1 MNRSFKYLTLFC
13 CTILLILFLGQIEG
27 YTPAQVTSKTSSKLT
42 AVTFSPKGDT
52 LASGTEKG
60 QIALLDVKS
69 GKVVR
74 TLKSDTDAAI
84 AGLAYTS
91 DGKLASVS
99 RDTKVRRWDL
109 ASGKQQA
116 ILQASENPPRALAV
130 SPDGKLIAS
139 AGEDPK
145 VAVWDSTTNK
155 LIAFFEGH
163 QRFVNSV
170 AFNSDS
176 TLLASA
182 DEQGRIYVW
191 NLKENKLLRVLLGH
205 ADGIT
210 AIAFNPNPKNAN
222 QLASV
227 SKDATARLWDVTQGT
242 QLKVFSQATKA
253 LRTVA
258 FNRGGAILIAG
269 GDDNNIY
276 QWNVNSGVLLSNL
289 RSAGNAPIKA
299 IAVSPDGLN
308 FASASDGDLSLRDSK
323 SNVLKETIQ
332 LTPSLLDST
341 TDVSPTN
348 LKENKSL
355 KSASSVKKATV
366 SPSRETVIA
375 AIPPAPGGPILVITK
390 AANPFSKYYPEILR
404 NEGLNTF
411 NESDISSV
419 TAATLTNYDVVI
431 LGEMTLTSAQVTIF
445 TNWVTG
451 GGNLI
456 AMRPDKQLANLLG
469 LTDAASTLPNAYLL
483 VDTSTEAGNG
493 IVDQTIQFHGTADR
507 YTLNG
512 AASIATLYTDATTTT
527 ANPAVTLRSVG
538 SNGGQAAAFTYD
550 LARSIIY
557 TRQGNPAW
565 ATQERDSYPPI
576 RSDDLFFG
584 NTSADWVNLNKV
596 AIPQADEQQR
606 LLANLVLKMNLD
618 KKPLPRFWYF
628 PKVKNAIVKAIV
640 LMTGDDHANGG
651 TVGRFNQFK
660 ALSEP
665 GCLVDDWECIRGT
678 SYIYADTPQTK
689 ITNAQ
694 AAAFNTDGFEISL
707 HVTTNCA
714 DFTPTSL
721 ETFYTQQL
729 NTFASNYPSI
739 PAPVTERHH
748 CLVWSDWFTTPQVE
762 LSKGIRLDTTY
773 YYWPPDWVNDR
784 SGFFSGSGMPMRLAN
799 QDGTLIDVYHSVTQ
813 MTDES
818 GQTYPSTVDTLLDRA
833 VGSEGYYGVFNVNAH
848 TDYQED
854 NPDTSSN
861 ELRLQGSIVSNA
873 VVASAQA
880 RNVPIISAK
889 QLLTWLDGRNSSS
902 FGSLAWSNN
911 TLNFTLSKGTGANN
925 LQAMLPNRSGNL
937 VLSSISRNSS
947 NVTFTKQVI
956 KGIEYAFFP
965 GNAGSYVAIY
975 TPDTTP
981 PTVTSKTPANA
992 DTNVN
997 TVTSVTATFSEPID
1011 PATINSSTFE
1021 LRSQGNTLIAATVTY
1036 DQASLT
1042 ATLTPSSPLAT
1053 STTYNATVKGGVTD
1067 PRVKDMAGNALA
1079 ANSTWSFTTTSTPP
1093 AQSIWNSSTTPANP
1107 SINDPGAVELGVK
1120 FQSDINGFITGIRF
1134 YKGSGNTGTHIG
1146 NLWSIN
1152 GTKLATATFSNET
1165 ALGWQQVSFN
1175 TPVAITANTT
1185 YVASYHTET
1194 GNYAADGGFFASS
1207 GVDNPPLHALRDG
1220 VSGGNGVYKYGA
1232 TSFPNNTFQSS
1243 NYWVDVVF
1251 ASSTGPDTTPPT
1263 VTTKSPN
1270 SGATGVSTGTSV
1282 TATFSEAMD
1291 SATINTNTFELRN
1304 SSNALVSA
1312 PVSYNTANRT
1322 ATLTP
1327 SSSLAN
1333 STTYTATVKGG
1344 STGVKD
1350 LAGNALTANLT
1361 WSFTTAAA
1369 TTASSFTIWSPT
1381 TTPTVL
1387 ADPDNVPI
1395 ELGVKFR
1402 SDVSGFITG
1411 IRFYKSTT
1419 NTGTHVGTLWSST
1432 GTQLARATFT
1442 NETASGWQ
1450 QVNFST
1456 PIAITANTTYV
1467 ASYHTNVGRYSVDQ
1481 GYFASTAVD
1490 NPPLHALSNGSSGG
1504 NGVYNYSATPAFPNS
1519 TFGSSNYWVDVVFT
1533 TN

>member
-1 MNRSFKYLTLFC
+1 MSRSFRYLTLFC

-27 YTPAQVTSKTSSKLT
+27 YTPAQEVSKNSVKVTT
-42 AVTFSPKGDT
+42 ATFSPKGET
-52 LASGTEKG
+52 LASGTAKG
-60 QIALLDVKS
+60 EIALLDVKS

-74 TLKSDTDAAI
+74 TIKSGTGAAI
-84 AGLAYTS
+84 AGLAYTA
-91 DGKLASVS
+91 DGKLASVGK
-99 RDTKVRRWDL
+99 DTVVRRWDI
-109 ASGKQQA
+109 ASGKQEA
-116 ILQASENPPRALAV
+116 ILQASENPPRTLAT
-130 SPDGKLIAS
+130 SPDGKFIAS
-139 AGEDPK
+139 SGEDLK

-155 LIAFFEGH
+155 LVRFFEGH
-163 QRFVNSV
+163 ERFVNSV

-176 TLLASA
+176 TLLASG
-182 DEQGRIYVW
+182 DDQGRIYVW
-191 NLKENKLLRVLLGH
+191 NLKEGKLLKVLLGH
-205 ADGIT
+205 ANRVT
-210 AIAFNPNPKNAN
+210 AIAFNPNPKNTN

-227 SKDATARLWDVTQGT
+227 SEDATVRLWDVIEGR
-242 QLKVFSQATKA
+242 QLKVFSKATKA

-258 FNRGGAILIAG
+258 FNRGGTIVIAG

-276 QWNVNSGVLLSNL
+276 QWNVNSGVLVSTL
-289 RSAGNAPIKA
+289 RSAQNAAIKA
-299 IAVSPDGLN
+299 ITVSPDGLN
-308 FASASDGDLSLRDSK
+308 FASASESGEVNLWDSQRGLIK
-323 SNVLKETIQ
+323 QTIQ
-332 LTPSLLDST
+332 LTPSLLDSV
-341 TDVSPTN
+341 TDSVPLN
-348 LKENKSL
+348 LLKENKSL
-355 KSASSVKKATV
+355 KANSSVKKASV
-366 SPSRETVIA
+366 SSDRETLIA
-375 AIPPAPGGPILVITK
+375 AVPPAPGGPILVITK

-419 TAATLTNYDVVI
+419 SAATLANYDVVI
-431 LGEMTLTSAQVTIF
+431 LGEMTLTSAQVTMF
-445 TNWVTG
+445 TDWVIG

-483 VDTSTEAGNG
+483 VNTSTEAGNG

-512 AASIATLYTDATTTT
+512 AASIATLYTNVTTSTI
-527 ANPAVTLRSVG
+527 NPAVTLRSVG
-538 SNGGQAAAFTYD
+538 NNGGQAAAFTYD

-584 NTSADWVNLNKV
+584 NKSGDSQADWVNLNKV

-628 PKVKNAIVKAIV
+628 PKVKNETIKAVV

-651 TVGRFNQFK
+651 TVARFNQFK
-660 ALSEP
+660 TQSEP

-678 SYIYADTPQTK
+678 SYIYANSPP

-694 AAAFNTDGFEISL
+694 AAAFNADGFEVSL
-707 HVTTNCA
+707 HVNTNCG

-721 ETFYTQQL
+721 EAFYTDQL
-729 NTFASNYPSI
+729 NTFSSNYSSI

-762 LSKGIRLDTTY
+762 LNHGIRLDTTY
-773 YYWPPDWVNDR
+773 YYWPPDWITNR
-784 SGFFSGSGMPMRLAN
+784 PGFFSGSGMPMRLAN
-799 QDGTLIDVYHSVTQ
+799 QDGTLIDVYHTVTQ

-818 GQTYPSTVDTLLDRA
+818 GQTYPSTINTLLDKA
-833 VGSEGYYGVFNVNAH
+833 VGAEGYYGVFNVNAH
-848 TDYQED
+848 TDAD
-854 NPDTSSN
+854 NSD
-861 ELRLQGSIVSNA
+861 VANA
-873 VVASAQA
+873 VIASAQT

-902 FGSLAWSNN
+902 FGSLAWSSN
-911 TLNFTLSKGTGANN
+911 TLNFTVSKGTGANN

-937 VLSSISRNSS
+937 VLSSITRNSS

-956 KGIEYAFFP
+956 KGIEYAFFS
-965 GNAGSYVAIY
+965 GDAGSYVATY
-975 TPDTTP
+975 APDTTP
-981 PTVTSKTPANA
+981 PTVTAKTPANGA
-992 DTNVN
+992 TNVN
-997 TVTSVTATFSEPID
+997 TVSSVTATFSEPIN
-1011 PATINSSTFE
+1011 PATINSNTFE
-1021 LRSQGNTLIAATVTY
+1021 LRNAGSTLIPATVTY
-1036 DQASLT
+1036 NEATLT
-1042 ATLTPSSPLAT
+1042 ATLTPNSPLAS
-1053 STTYNATVKGGVTD
+1053 STTYNATVKGGATD
-1067 PRVKDMAGNALA
+1067 PRVKDLAGNALA
-1079 ANSTWSFTTTSTPP
+1079 ANFTWSFTTTSTAPP
-1093 AQSIWNSSTTPANP
+1093 QSIWNSSATPANP
-1107 SINDPGAVELGVK
+1107 STPDPNAVELGVK
-1120 FQSDINGFITGIRF
+1120 FQSDISGFITGIRF

-1146 NLWSIN
+1146 NLWSST
-1152 GTKLATATFSNET
+1152 GTQLATATFSNET
-1165 ALGWQQVSFN
+1165 ALGWQQVNFS
-1175 TPVAITANTT
+1175 TPVAITADTT
-1185 YVASYHTET
+1185 YVASYHAPN
-1194 GNYAADGGFFASS
+1194 GNYASDNGFFASS
-1207 GVDNPPLHALRDG
+1207 GVDNPPLHLLRNG
-1220 VSGGNGVYKYGA
+1220 VDGGNGVYKYGA
-1232 TSFPNNTFQSS
+1232 TGFPNQSYQSS
-1243 NYWVDVVF
+1243 NYWVDIVF
-1251 ASSTGPDTTPPT
+1251 ASSTGPDTTAPT

-1270 SGATGVSTGTSV
+1270 SGATAVTTGTNV
-1282 TATFSEAMD
+1282 TATFSEGMD

-1304 SSNALVSA
+1304 SSNALVA
-1312 PVSYNTANRT
+1312 ATISYNTANRT

-1327 SSSLAN
+1327 SSPLAN
-1333 STTYTATVKGG
+1333 SMTYTTTVKGG

-1361 WSFTTAAA
+1361 WSFTTVA
-1369 TTASSFTIWSPT
+1369 TGSSSTIWSPA

-1411 IRFYKSTT
+1411 IRFYKSTA

-1432 GTQLARATFT
+1432 GTQLATATFT
-1442 NETASGWQ
+1442 NESGSGWQ

-1456 PIAITANTTYV
+1456 PVAITANTTYV

-1481 GYFASTAVD
+1481 GYFASTGVD

-1504 NGVYNYSATPAFPNS
+1504 NGIYNYSANPAFPNS
-1519 TFGSSNYWVDVVFT
+1519 TFGSSNYWVDVVFA

>member
-1 MNRSFKYLTLFC
+1 MS
-13 CTILLILFLGQIEG
+13 QVEG
-27 YTPAQVTSKTSSKLT
+27 YTPAQVTSKTSTKVT

-60 QIALLDVKS
+60 QIALIDVKS
-69 GKVVR
+69 GKVAR
-74 TLKSDTDAAI
+74 TIKTDTDTAI
-84 AGLAYTS
+84 AGIAYTP
-91 DGKLASVS
+91 DGKLTSVS
-99 RDTKVRRWDL
+99 TDTKVRRWNM
-109 ASGKQQA
+109 ASGKQEA
-116 ILQASENPPRALAV
+116 ILQASENPPRAIAV
-130 SPDGKLIAS
+130 SPDGKFIAS
-139 AGEDPK
+139 AGEDPN

-155 LIAFFEGH
+155 LIRFFEGH
-163 QRFVNSV
+163 KRFVNSV

-191 NLKENKLLRVLLGH
+191 NLKESKLLRTLLGH

-210 AIAFNPNPKNAN
+210 AIAFNPNRKNAD

-227 SKDATARLWDVTQGT
+227 SKDATVRLWDVREGT
-242 QLKVFSQATKA
+242 ELKVFNQATKA

-258 FNRGGAILIAG
+258 FNRGGTILIAG
-269 GDDNNIY
+269 GDDKNIY
-276 QWNVNSGVLLSNL
+276 KWNVKSGVLLSTL
-289 RSAGNAPIKA
+289 PSAGNAPIKA
-299 IAVSPDGLN
+299 IAVSPDGVN
-308 FASASDGDLSLRDSK
+308 FASTSENGDLSLRDSE
-323 SNVLKETIQ
+323 SNLLKQTIQ

-341 TDVSPTN
+341 TDVLPVNST
-348 LKENKSL
+348 
-355 KSASSVKKATV
+355 SSVQKTTV
-366 SPSRETVIA
+366 SPSRETLIA
-375 AIPPAPGGPILVITK
+375 ATPPAPGGPILVITN
-390 AANPFSKYYPEILR
+390 AANPFSKYYSEILR

-419 TAATLTNYDVVI
+419 SAETLTNYDVVI
-431 LGEMTLTSAQVTIF
+431 LGEMVLTPAQVTIF
-445 TNWVTG
+445 TDWVTG

-456 AMRPDKQLANLLG
+456 AMRPDKPLTNLLG
-469 LTDAASTLPNAYLL
+469 LTDVTEPISELSNAYLL

-512 AASIATLYTDATTTT
+512 ADSIATLYKDATTAT
-527 ANPAVTLRSVG
+527 ANPAITLRSVG

-557 TRQGNPAW
+557 TRQGNPEW
-565 ATQERDSYPPI
+565 AAQDRDGDKDKLI

-584 NTSADWVNLNKV
+584 NASEKPQPDWINLDKV

-606 LLANLVLKMNLD
+606 LLANLVLKMNQD

-628 PKVKNAIVKAIV
+628 PEVKNALVKAVV

-678 SYIYADTPQTK
+678 SYIYPNTPLTD
-689 ITNAQ
+689 AQ
-694 AAAFNTDGFEISL
+694 AAAFNADGFELSL
-707 HVTTNCA
+707 HVSTNCQNFEPEKLPA
-714 DFTPTSL
+714 L
-721 ETFYTQQL
+721 YTDQL
-729 NTFASNYPSI
+729 NTFTNKYSSI

-762 LSKGIRLDTTY
+762 LNNGIRLDTTY
-773 YYWPPDWVNDR
+773 YYWPSYWTNDR

-799 QDGTLIDVYHSVTQ
+799 KDGAMIDVYHAVTQ

-833 VGSEGYYGVFNVNAH
+833 IGSKGYYGVFNVNAH

-854 NPDTSSN
+854 NPDPSSKN
-861 ELRLQGSIVSNA
+861 DGLQGSIVSNA
-873 VVASAQA
+873 VVASAQT
-880 RNVPIISAK
+880 RKVPIISAK
-889 QLLTWLDGRNSSS
+889 QLLTWLDGRNNSS

-925 LQAMLPNRSGNL
+925 LQAMLPNLSGNL
-937 VLSSISRNSS
+937 VLSNITRNSS

-956 KGIEYAFFP
+956 KGIEYAFFS
-965 GNAGSYVAIY
+965 GDAGSYVATY
-975 TPDTTP
+975 TPDTTS
-981 PTVTSKTPANA
+981 PTVTANTPTSGA
-992 DTNVN
+992 TNVN
-997 TVTSVTATFSEPID
+997 TVTSFTATFSEPIN
-1011 PATINSSTFE
+1011 PATINSNTFE
-1021 LRSQGNTLIAATVTY
+1021 LQSPGNLPIAATVTY

-1042 ATLTPSSPLAT
+1042 ATLKPSSPLAI
-1053 STTYNATVKGGVTD
+1053 STTYNATLKGGATE
-1067 PRVKDMAGNALA
+1067 PTVKDLAGNALA
-1079 ANSTWSFTTTSTPP
+1079 ANFTWSFTTTSTPP
-1093 AQSIWNSSTTPANP
+1093 AQSIWNSSATPANP
-1107 SINDPGAVELGVK
+1107 SFSDSNAVELGVK
-1120 FQSDINGFITGIRF
+1120 FQSDIDGFITGIRF

-1152 GTKLATATFSNET
+1152 GTQLATANFSNET
-1165 ALGWQQVSFN
+1165 TLGWQQVIFN

-1185 YVASYHTET
+1185 YVASYYAPN
-1194 GNYAADGGFFASS
+1194 GNYPSDNGFFASS
-1207 GVDNPPLHALRDG
+1207 GVDNPPLRALREG
-1220 VSGGNGVYKYGA
+1220 VSGGNGVFKYGN
-1232 TSFPNNTFQSS
+1232 TGFPNQSFQSS

-1251 ASSTGPDTTPPT
+1251 ASSTGLDTTPPT

-1270 SGATGVSTGTSV
+1270 GGATGVSTATSV

-1304 SSNALVSA
+1304 SSNALVLA
-1312 PVSYNTANRT
+1312 TVSYNTTNRT

-1327 SSSLAN
+1327 NSPLAN
-1333 STTYTATVKGG
+1333 STTYTATAKGG
-1344 STGVKD
+1344 STGLKD

-1361 WSFTTAAA
+1361 WSFTTAA
-1369 TTASSFTIWSPT
+1369 TASSSTIWSPA
-1381 TTPTVL
+1381 TTPTLL
-1387 ADPDNVPI
+1387 ADSDTSAV

-1419 NTGTHVGTLWSST
+1419 NTGDHVGTLWSSN
-1432 GTQLARATFT
+1432 GTQLATAAFT
-1442 NETASGWQ
+1442 SETASGWQ
-1450 QVNFST
+1450 QVNFTT
-1456 PIAITANTTYV
+1456 PVAITANTTYI
-1467 ASYHTNVGRYSVDQ
+1467 ASYHTNVGRYSVDE

-1504 NGVYNYSATPAFPNS
+1504 NGVYKYSAVSAFPNS
-1519 TFGSSNYWVDVVFT
+1519 TFSSSNYWVDIVFSP
-1533 TN
+1533 N

>member
-1 MNRSFKYLTLFC
+1 MNRSFRYLTLFC

-27 YTPAQVTSKTSSKLT
+27 YTPAQVSSRTSIRVT
-42 AVTFSPKGDT
+42 AAAFSPKGDT

-60 QIALLDVKS
+60 EIALMDVKS
-69 GKVVR
+69 GKLIR
-74 TLKSDTDAAI
+74 TLKTETDAAI
-84 AGLAYTS
+84 AGLAYTA
-91 DGKLASVS
+91 DGKMASVS
-99 RDTKVRRWDL
+99 RDTKVRRWNMT
-109 ASGKQQA
+109 SGKQEA
-116 ILQASENPPRALAV
+116 ILQASENPPRAIAT
-130 SPDGKLIAS
+130 SPDGKLLAS
-139 AGEDPK
+139 SGEDPK
-145 VAVWDSTTNK
+145 VAVWDLTTNK

-163 QRFVNSV
+163 ERFVNSV

-182 DEQGRIYVW
+182 DEQGRIYIW
-191 NLKENKLLRVLLGH
+191 DLKEKKLLRVLLGH
-205 ADGIT
+205 SDGVT
-210 AIAFNPNPKNAN
+210 AIAFNPNPKNVN

-227 SKDATARLWDVTQGT
+227 SKDTTARLWDVTTGKQERV
-242 QLKVFSQATKA
+242 LSQATKA
-253 LRTVA
+253 LSTVA
-258 FNRGGAILIAG
+258 FNRGGTLLIAG
-269 GDDNNIY
+269 GNDNNIY
-276 QWNVNSGVLLSNL
+276 KWNLNSGALISTLKSAVNS
-289 RSAGNAPIKA
+289 PIKA

-308 FASASDGDLSLRDSK
+308 FASASENGELNLRDSE
-323 SNVLKETIQ
+323 SNLVKQTIQ

-341 TDVSPTN
+341 IDLLPLK

-355 KSASSVKKATV
+355 KPSSSVKKTTV
-366 SPSRETVIA
+366 SPSKKTLIA
-375 AIPPAPGGPILVITK
+375 AVPPPPGGPILVITK

-419 TAATLTNYDVVI
+419 TATTLANYDVVI
-431 LGEMTLTSAQVTIF
+431 LGEMTLTSAQVTMF

-456 AMRPDKQLANLLG
+456 AMRPDPQLANLLG
-469 LTDAASTLPNAYLL
+469 LTSAASTLPNAYLL

-493 IVDQTIQFHGTADR
+493 IVDQTIQYHGTADR

-512 AASIATLYTDATTTT
+512 AANIATLYTNPTTATT
-527 ANPAVTLRSVG
+527 NPAVTLRSVG
-538 SNGGQAAAFTYD
+538 NNGGQAAAFTYD

-565 ATQERDSYPPI
+565 ATQERDNYSPI
-576 RSDDLFFG
+576 RSNDLFFG
-584 NTSADWVNLNKV
+584 NKSGDFQPDWINLNKV

-606 LLANLVLKMNLD
+606 LLVNLIIKMNLD
-618 KKPLPRFWYF
+618 KKPLPHFWYF
-628 PKVKNAIVKAIV
+628 PKVKDAIVKAIV

-651 TVGRFNQFK
+651 TEGRFNQFK

-665 GCLVDDWECIRGT
+665 GCSVNDWECIRGT
-678 SYIYADTPQTK
+678 SYIYPNTTSL
-689 ITNAQ
+689 TNAE
-694 AAAFNTDGFEISL
+694 AAAFNADGFEVSL
-707 HVTTNCA
+707 HVNTNCGN
-714 DFTPTSL
+714 FTSTTL
-721 ETFYTQQL
+721 DTFYTQQL
-729 NTFASNYPSI
+729 SIFASNYSSI

-773 YYWPPDWVNDR
+773 YYWPPDWILNR
-784 SGFFSGSGMPMRLAN
+784 PGFFSGSGMPMRLAN
-799 QDGTLIDVYHSVTQ
+799 QDGTMIDVYHSVTQ

-818 GQTYPSTVDTLLDRA
+818 GQTYPSTVDALLDRA

-848 TDYQED
+848 TDFHDD
-854 NPDTSSN
+854 NPSSN
-861 ELRLQGSIVSNA
+861 DPLLEGSRVSNA
-873 VVASAQA
+873 VVTSAKA
-880 RNVPIISAK
+880 RNIPIISAK
-889 QLLTWLDGRNSSS
+889 QLLTWLDGRNNSS
-902 FGSLAWSNN
+902 FGSLAWNNN

-937 VLSSISRNSS
+937 VLSSITRNSS

-956 KGIEYAFFP
+956 KGIEYAFFS
-965 GNAGSYVAIY
+965 GDSGSYIAIY

-981 PTVTSKTPANA
+981 PTVTANTPASGA
-992 DTNVN
+992 TNVN
-997 TVTSVTATFSEPID
+997 TVTSLTATFSEPID

-1021 LRSQGNTLIAATVTY
+1021 LRNAGSTLISATVTY
-1036 DQASLT
+1036 DEASLT
-1042 ATLTPSSPLAT
+1042 ATLTPSSPLAS
-1053 STTYNATVKGGVTD
+1053 STTYNATVKGGATD
-1067 PRVKDMAGNALA
+1067 PRVKDLAGNALA
-1079 ANSTWSFTTTSTPP
+1079 ANFTWSFTTTSTAPP
-1093 AQSIWNSSTTPANP
+1093 KSIWNSSATPTNP
-1107 SINDPGAVELGVK
+1107 STPDPNAVELGVK
-1120 FQSDINGFITGIRF
+1120 FQSDIDGLITGIRF

-1146 NLWSIN
+1146 NLWNST
-1152 GTKLATATFSNET
+1152 GTQLATATFSNET
-1165 ALGWQQVSFN
+1165 ALGWQQVNFS

-1185 YVASYHTET
+1185 YVASYHAPN
-1194 GNYAADGGFFASS
+1194 GNYASDNGFFASS
-1207 GVDNPPLHALRDG
+1207 GVDNPPLRALRDG

-1232 TSFPNNTFQSS
+1232 TAFPNNTYQAS

-1270 SGATGVSTGTSV
+1270 SGVTGVSTGTSV

-1312 PVSYNTANRT
+1312 TISYNTTNRT

-1327 SSSLAN
+1327 SSLLAN

-1361 WSFTTAAA
+1361 WSFTTVA
-1369 TTASSFTIWSPT
+1369 TGSSSSIWSPA

-1387 ADPDNVPI
+1387 ADPDTSAV

-1432 GTQLARATFT
+1432 GTQLATATFT
-1442 NETASGWQ
+1442 GETASGWQ

-1456 PIAITANTTYV
+1456 PVAITANTTYV
-1467 ASYHTNVGRYSVDQ
+1467 ASYYTNVGRYSVDQ
-1481 GYFASTAVD
+1481 GYFASTGVD

-1504 NGVYNYSATPAFPNS
+1504 NGVYNYSANPAFPNS
-1519 TFGSSNYWVDVVFT
+1519 TFSSSNYWVDVVFS